1 MNWGKGIII
10 AMSAFVIFILTLV
23 FTLMSNRVDLT
34 SDDYYKKEIGY
45 QDEIEAQ
52 RLGQKFD
59 RKLII
64 QQSKNS
70 IFFEFKDSLPAKI
83 GTIEFNR
90 PSDQKLDK
98 TIVWK
103 GEQMIL
109 SKNLFQK
116 GLYHLTLEF
125 VQGDQKIQIDRQIII
140 E

>member
-10 AMSAFVIFILTLV
+10 VMSAFVIFILTLV

-34 SDDYYKKEIGY
+34 SDDYYKKEIGF
-45 QDEIEAQ
+45 QDEIEAK

-59 RKLII
+59 DQLAI
-64 QQSKNS
+64 QQSKDS
-70 IFFEFKDSLPAKI
+70 IFFQFKETSPGAI

-103 GEQMIL
+103 GDRMVVAKTL
-109 SKNLFQK
+109 LHK
-116 GLYHLTLEF
+116 GMYQLKFEF
-125 VQGDQKIQIDRQIII
+125 GEGKQKIQLNRKITI

>member
-23 FTLMSNRVDLT
+23 FTIMSNRVDLT
-34 SDDYYKKEIGY
+34 SDDYYKKEIGF

-52 RLGQKFD
+52 RLGQNFD

-116 GLYHLTLEF
+116 GLYYLTLEF

-140 E
+140 K

>member
-34 SDDYYKKEIGY
+34 SDDYYKKEIGF

-52 RLGQKFD
+52 RLGQNFD

-116 GLYHLTLEF
+116 GLYYLTLEF

-140 E
+140 K

>member
-34 SDDYYKKEIGY
+34 SDDYYKKEIGF

-125 VQGDQKIQIDRQIII
+125 IQGDQKIQIDRQIII

>member
-34 SDDYYKKEIGY
+34 SDDYYKKEIGF

-116 GLYHLTLEF
+116 GLYYLTLEF

-140 E
+140 K

>member
-10 AMSAFVIFILTLV
+10 AMAAFVIFILTLV

-34 SDDYYKKEIGY
+34 SDDYYKKEIGF

-125 VQGDQKIQIDRQIII
+125 IQGDQKIQIDRQIII

>member
-1 MNWGKGIII
+1 MNLGKGIII

-34 SDDYYKKEIGY
+34 SDDYYKKEIGF

-52 RLGQKFD
+52 RLGQNFD

-116 GLYHLTLEF
+116 GLYYLTLEF

-140 E
+140 K

>member
-10 AMSAFVIFILTLV
+10 AMSAFVIFILTLG

-34 SDDYYKKEIGY
+34 SDDYYKKEIGF

-52 RLGQKFD
+52 RLGQNFD

>member
-1 MNWGKGIII
+1 
-10 AMSAFVIFILTLV
+10 
-23 FTLMSNRVDLT
+23 MSNRVDLT
-34 SDDYYKKEIGY
+34 SDDYYKKEIGF
-45 QDEIEAQ
+45 QNEIEAQ
-52 RLGQKFD
+52 QLGQKFD

-125 VQGDQKIQIDRQIII
+125 IQGDQKIQIDRQIII

>member
-10 AMSAFVIFILTLV
+10 AMAAFVIFILTLV

-34 SDDYYKKEIGY
+34 SDDYYKKEIGF

-70 IFFEFKDSLPAKI
+70 IFFKFTDSIPAKI

-125 VQGDQKIQIDRQIII
+125 IQGDQKIQIDRQIII

>member
-34 SDDYYKKEIGY
+34 SDDYYKKEIGF

-52 RLGQKFD
+52 RLGQNFD

-125 VQGDQKIQIDRQIII
+125 IQGDQKIQIDRQIII

>member
-10 AMSAFVIFILTLV
+10 AMSSFVIFILTLV

-34 SDDYYKKEIGY
+34 SDDYYKKEIGF

-52 RLGQKFD
+52 RLGQNFD

-116 GLYHLTLEF
+116 GLYYLTLEF

-140 E
+140 K

>member
-34 SDDYYKKEIGY
+34 SDDYYKKEIGF

-70 IFFEFKDSLPAKI
+70 IFLNLKI
-83 GTIEFNR
+83 LF
-90 PSDQKLDK
+90 PQKL
-98 TIVWK
+98 
-103 GEQMIL
+103 EQSNL
-109 SKNLFQK
+109 TVRATKN
-116 GLYHLTLEF
+116 
-125 VQGDQKIQIDRQIII
+125 
-140 E
+140 

>member
-34 SDDYYKKEIGY
+34 SDDYYKKEIGF

-52 RLGQKFD
+52 RLGQNFD

-116 GLYHLTLEF
+116 GLYYLTLEF
-125 VQGDQKIQIDRQIII
+125 IQGDQKIQIDRQIII

>member
-10 AMSAFVIFILTLV
+10 AMSSFVIFILTLV

-34 SDDYYKKEIGY
+34 SDDYYKKEIGF
-45 QDEIEAQ
+45 QNEIEAQ

-125 VQGDQKIQIDRQIII
+125 VQGDQKIQIDRKIII

>member
-34 SDDYYKKEIGY
+34 SDDYYKKEIGF

-52 RLGQKFD
+52 RLGQNFD

>member
-34 SDDYYKKEIGY
+34 SDDYYKKEIGF
-45 QDEIEAQ
+45 QDEIEAK

-59 RKLII
+59 DQLAI
-64 QQSKNS
+64 QQSKDS
-70 IFFEFKDSLPAKI
+70 IFFQFKDSLPAKI

>member
-34 SDDYYKKEIGY
+34 SDDYYKKEIGF

-52 RLGQKFD
+52 RLGQNFD

-116 GLYHLTLEF
+116 GLYYLTLEF
-125 VQGDQKIQIDRQIII
+125 IQGDQKIQIDRQIII
-140 E
+140 K